1 MGTTHA
7 KFKGEKSADFFDCWQ
22 QIWFL
27 GKKRQKK
34 VNI

>member
-1 MGTTHA
+1 MGTTKA
-7 KFKGEKSADFFDCWQ
+7 KFKAEKCADFFVCWQ

>member
-1 MGTTHA
+1 MGTVDT
-7 KFKGEKSADFFDCWQ
+7 KFKKENCADFFDCWQ
-22 QIWFL
+22 QIWFS